1 MKVLDSSPPAGREG
15 AVEKPVPSMVRAAR
29 REALATTPVWFMR
42 QAGRSLPD
50 YRAIRERY
58 DILAICQS
66 PELCLEVTLQPV
78 RRLGVDA
85 AVLFADIMLPVMF
98 GLGVEVRL
106 VENVGPVV
114 DPPIREP
121 ADLRRLRAL
130 PAEEAVPFVLE
141 TIRLLRRALEQERA
155 VIGFAGAPFT
165 LAGYLIEGRPS
176 RDFLITKGL
185 MRGSPD
191 LWHGLMDRLTE
202 MVIDYLQAQARA
214 GADILQVFDSWVAC
228 LSSDDY
234 RAGVYPYVE
243 RIFDALRALGIP
255 AIHFGT
261 GTAGILPAMV
271 AAGGDVIGLDWR
283 VDLAQTWEQVIGPM
297 RGVQGNLDPS
307 VLLSPFAV
315 VEQEAR
321 RILGGVNHRPGHI
334 FNLGHGVLPETP
346 VEHLQRLVEL
356 VHGA

>member
-1 MKVLDSSPPAGREG
+1 MKVLDSNPPAGREG
-15 AVEKPVPSMVRAAR
+15 AVEKPLPALVRAAR
-29 REALATTPVWFMR
+29 REPLAITPVWFMR
-42 QAGRSLPD
+42 QAGRSLPE

-58 DILAICQS
+58 DILAICQA

-85 AVLFADIMLPVMF
+85 AVLFADIMLPVMS
-98 GLGVEVRL
+98 GLGIEVRL

-114 DPPIREP
+114 DAPIRKA
-121 ADLRRLRAL
+121 ADLRRLRAV
-130 PAEEAVPFVLE
+130 PAEQSVPFVLE
-141 TIRLLRRALEQERA
+141 TIRLLRRALEPERA

-185 MRGSPD
+185 MRGSPE
-191 LWHGLMDRLTE
+191 LWHGLMDRLTA
-202 MVIDYLQAQARA
+202 MVIDYLRAQALA
-214 GADILQVFDSWVAC
+214 GADILQLFDSWVGC
-228 LSSDDY
+228 LSPHDY
-234 RAGVYPYVE
+234 QVNVYPYMQ
-243 RIFDALRALGIP
+243 RIFDAVRAEGIP

-271 AAGGDVIGLDWR
+271 AAGGDVIGIDWR
-283 VDLAQTWEQVIGPM
+283 VDLVQTWEQVIGPM
-297 RGVQGNLDPS
+297 RAVQGNLDPS

-315 VEQEAR
+315 VEQETQ
-321 RILGGVNHRPGHI
+321 RILDGVNHRPGHI

-346 VEHLQRLVEL
+346 VENLQRLVEL

>member
-1 MKVLDSSPPAGREG
+1 MKVLDSSRSAGRDG
-15 AVEKPVPSMVRAAR
+15 AVRKPLPSVVRAAR
-29 REALATTPVWFMR
+29 REPLEVTPVWFMR
-42 QAGRSLPD
+42 QAGRSLPE
-50 YRAIRERY
+50 YRAIRERH
-58 DILAICQS
+58 DILAICRS

-114 DPPIREP
+114 DAPIREP
-121 ADLRRLRAL
+121 ADLSRLQAL
-130 PAEEAVPFVLE
+130 PAEQAVPFVLE
-141 TIRLLRRALEQERA
+141 TVRLLRRALEPDRA

-176 RDFLITKGL
+176 RDFLRTKSL
-185 MRGSPD
+185 MHGSPEV
-191 LWHGLMDRLTE
+191 WHGLMERLTA
-202 MVIDYLQAQARA
+202 MVIDYLGAQARA
-214 GADILQVFDSWVAC
+214 GADVVQLFDSWVGC
-228 LSSDDY
+228 LSPQDY
-234 RAGVYPYVE
+234 RTGVSKYVAT
-243 RIFDALRALGIP
+243 IFDALRAEGIP

-261 GTAGILPAMV
+261 GTAGILPGMV

-283 VDLAQTWEQVIGPM
+283 VDLTQAWDDVIGPG
-297 RGVQGNLDPS
+297 RGVQGNLDPA
-307 VLLSPFAV
+307 LLLGPWPV
-315 VEQEAR
+315 VQRETR
-321 RILGGVNHRPGHI
+321 RILADVNHRPGHI

-346 VEHLQRLVEL
+346 VDHLQRLVEL

>member
-1 MKVLDSSPPAGREG
+1 
-15 AVEKPVPSMVRAAR
+15 MVRAAR
-29 REALATTPVWFMR
+29 REPLAITPVWFMR
-42 QAGRSLPD
+42 QAGRSLPE

-98 GLGVEVRL
+98 GLGIEVRL

-114 DPPIREP
+114 DAPIREA
-121 ADLRRLRAL
+121 ADLRRLRAV
-130 PAEEAVPFVLE
+130 PAEQSVPFVLE
-141 TIRLLRRALEQERA
+141 SIRLLRRALEPERA

-185 MRGSPD
+185 MRGSPE
-191 LWHGLMDRLTE
+191 LWHGLMDRLTA
-202 MVIDYLQAQARA
+202 MVIDYLRAQALA
-214 GADILQVFDSWVAC
+214 GADILQLFDSWVGC
-228 LSSDDY
+228 LSPHDY
-234 RAGVYPYVE
+234 QVNVYPYMQ
-243 RIFDALRALGIP
+243 RIFDAVRAEGIP

-271 AAGGDVIGLDWR
+271 AAGGDVIGIDWR
-283 VDLAQTWEQVIGPM
+283 VDLVQTWEQVIGPM
-297 RGVQGNLDPS
+297 RAVQGNLDPS

-315 VEQEAR
+315 VEQETR
-321 RILGGVNHRPGHI
+321 RILDGVNHRPGHI

-346 VEHLQRLVEL
+346 VENLQRLVEL

>member
-1 MKVLDSSPPAGREG
+1 MKVLDSSPPAGRNG
-15 AVEKPVPSMVRAAR
+15 AVDKPVPSLVRAAR
-29 REALATTPVWFMR
+29 REPLAATPVWFMR
-42 QAGRSLPD
+42 QAGRSLPE

-114 DPPIREP
+114 DAPIREA

-130 PAEEAVPFVLE
+130 PAEQSVPFVLE
-141 TIRLLRRALEQERA
+141 TIRLLRHSLEPERA

-191 LWHGLMDRLTE
+191 LWHGLMDRLTA
-202 MVIDYLQAQARA
+202 MVIDYLHAQARA
-214 GADILQVFDSWVAC
+214 GVDIVQLFDSWVGC
-228 LSSDDY
+228 LSPHDY
-234 RAGVYPYVE
+234 QAHVYPYTE
-243 RIFDALRALGIP
+243 RIFDALRADGIP

-283 VDLAQTWEQVIGPM
+283 VDLVQTWEQVIGPM

-307 VLLSPFAV
+307 VLLSPWPV

-321 RILGGVNHRPGHI
+321 RILDGVNRRPGHI

-356 VHGA
+356 VHGT

>member
-1 MKVLDSSPPAGREG
+1 LKVLDPSPPAGRDG
-15 AVEKPVPSMVRAAR
+15 AVEKSRPSMVRAAC
-29 REALATTPVWFMR
+29 REPVAATPVWFMR
-42 QAGRSLPD
+42 QAGRSLPE
-50 YRAIRERY
+50 YRAIRERN

-114 DPPIREP
+114 DAPIREA

-130 PAEEAVPFVLE
+130 PAEQAVPFVLE
-141 TIRLLRRALEQERA
+141 TIRLLRRALEPERA

-191 LWHGLMDRLTE
+191 LWHGLMDRLTA
-202 MVIDYLQAQARA
+202 MVIDYLRAQARA
-214 GADILQVFDSWVAC
+214 GADILQLFDSWVGC
-228 LSSDDY
+228 LSPDDY

-243 RIFDALRALGIP
+243 GIFDSLRAEGIP
-255 AIHFGT
+255 VIHFGT

-283 VDLAQTWEQVIGPM
+283 VDLLQTWDQVIGPG
-297 RGVQGNLDPS
+297 RAVQGNLDPS
-307 VLLSPFAV
+307 VLLSPWPV
-315 VEQEAR
+315 VEQETR
-321 RILGGVNHRPGHI
+321 RILDGVNHRPGHI

-346 VEHLQRLVEL
+346 VEQLQRLVEL
-356 VHGA
+356 VHQA